1 MRGEARLRQDME
13 DDRRFRLG
21 RLGDESFQW
30 PDRIYQAR
38 QQEKRPCLQ
47 TNRMPAFVALALNA
61 VIGANLRPSVQP
73 VDDKADVKTAE
84 VLSALIRN
92 TEHISQVEAV
102 YAAAIDS
109 MAENGRG
116 YVQINM
122 NILKS
127 LMRSPLGLDL
137 YLWLT
142 YRPSTSRARSV
153 SRGGS
158 STGSSA
164 RTQRLVMGSPRTARP
179 PGRDGCSSPRAR
191 SVTDTASPR
200 ADTTDYTWHKTLAE
214 LLAQA

>member
-142 YRPSTSRARSV
+142 YRTFNLTRPL
-153 SRGGS
+153 
-158 STGSSA
+158 
-164 RTQRLVMGSPRTARP
+164 RLTWRQLYRQFGADPAAGYGVAQDCP
-179 PGRDGCSSPRAR
+179 PPWA
-191 SVTDTASPR
+191 
-200 ADTTDYTWHKTLAE
+200 
-214 LLAQA
+214 

>member
-127 LMRSPLGLDL
+127 LMRSPLGLDGASGE
-137 YLWLT
+137 
-142 YRPSTSRARSV
+142 STLRIVEQYAHAPPVAEHAEQDADVPEMVRRAVEIGQRARV
-153 SRGGS
+153 DPHHRGGVRL
-158 STGSSA
+158 G
-164 RTQRLVMGSPRTARP
+164 QRL
-179 PGRDGCSSPRAR
+179 
-191 SVTDTASPR
+191 
-200 ADTTDYTWHKTLAE
+200 
-214 LLAQA
+214 

>member
-1 MRGEARLRQDME
+1 MPLDAPSCPVAAHRPPDAPNLSIGQGDGELSIQGARPGQQALVRAAQRQLAERREQGTVAPRCRGGEARLRQDME

-122 NILKS
+122 NIL
-127 LMRSPLGLDL
+127 L
-137 YLWLT
+137 
-142 YRPSTSRARSV
+142 AR
-153 SRGGS
+153 
-158 STGSSA
+158 
-164 RTQRLVMGSPRTARP
+164 LPR
-179 PGRDGCSSPRAR
+179 
-191 SVTDTASPR
+191 
-200 ADTTDYTWHKTLAE
+200 
-214 LLAQA
+214 